1 MKVFLNGAACDLPE
15 GACISD
21 AVRVA
26 GAPADGRGVA
36 VALEGDVVPR
46 GSWDTTTVG
55 EGQRIEV
62 LQAVQGG

>member
-1 MKVFLNGAACDLPE
+1 VRVLLNGKDRELPD
-15 GACISD
+15 GARIRD
-21 AVRVA
+21 AVHAA

-46 GSWDTTTVG
+46 GSWDTVAIS
-55 EGQRIEV
+55 EGQRVEV

>member
-1 MKVFLNGAACDLPE
+1 MRVVLNGQSCDLPD
-15 GACISD
+15 GACIRD
-21 AVRVA
+21 AVHAA

-46 GSWDTTTVG
+46 GSWDTIALA
-55 EGQRIEV
+55 EGQRVEV

>member
-1 MKVFLNGAACDLPE
+1 MKVFLNGTDCDLPE
-15 GACISD
+15 GACVRD
-21 AVRVA
+21 AVKAA

-46 GSWDTTTVG
+46 GSWDSTVVA
-55 EGQRIEV
+55 EGQRVEV